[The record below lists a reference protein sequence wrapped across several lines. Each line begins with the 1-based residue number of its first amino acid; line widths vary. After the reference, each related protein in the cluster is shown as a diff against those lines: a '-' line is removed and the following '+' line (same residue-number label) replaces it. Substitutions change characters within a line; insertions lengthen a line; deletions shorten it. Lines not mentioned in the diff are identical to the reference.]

1 MRWVLRKA
9 LRLRVLP
16 VLLCMSTGVPRLS
29 GQNACGNVSLNLT
42 SDYQFAIGA
51 SDSAGSYT
59 AHFLLSGDYEITAT
73 LANGVAQ
80 LTTSAVT
87 VGSHVV
93 AVTYTGDA
101 NYLPST
107 YQALKQIVNP

>member
-59 AHFLLSGDYEITAT
+59 WVL
-73 LANGVAQ
+73 NGKTIAQ
-80 LTTSAVT
+80 GSTTQLGLFNTQV
-87 VGSHVV
+87 
-93 AVTYTGDA
+93 
-101 NYLPST
+101 
-107 YQALKQIVNP
+107 